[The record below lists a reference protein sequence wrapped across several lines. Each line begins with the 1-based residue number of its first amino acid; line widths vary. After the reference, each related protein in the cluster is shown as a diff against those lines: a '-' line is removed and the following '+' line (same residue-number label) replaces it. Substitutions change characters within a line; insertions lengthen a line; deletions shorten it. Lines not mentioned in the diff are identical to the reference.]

1 METISFG
8 ITAMTRPLETAATAD
23 VSVHLNLLLLLGI
36 AIFSGTV
43 GARLFQKLHIPQV
56 VGYIVI
62 GLILG
67 GSVLKLID
75 IDLVMSLSPL
85 NMFALGI
92 IGFTIG
98 GELKFDLFKRYGKQF
113 VIILIAE
120 GVSTFL
126 VVGALTGL
134 GAYLFTH
141 DLNQSLALGVMLG
154 AISSATA
161 PAATV
166 DVLWEYKTRGIL
178 TRTILAI
185 VALDDGLALLLYG
198 FAASLA
204 AVFLGSGHSNWAVNL
219 LMPFWEILG
228 AVVLGVGIGA
238 ILAFIAR
245 RVQESQK
252 VLAFALASI
261 LLGVGL
267 SAVLH
272 VEAILTAMT
281 IGTATVNLLPRRSK
295 EIFEIVA
302 KFAPPIYVLFF
313 VLVGARL
320 QITSVPTWIIVL
332 AVIYV
337 FGRSLGKMSGS
348 WFGAYI
354 SKSPETVR
362 KYLGICLFSQAGVAV
377 GLSIL
382 ASERFGGSIGQTI
395 ILIITSTT
403 FLVQI
408 IGPPL
413 VKLGV
418 KKAREVGMNI
428 TEEDLVKS
436 YRVSDV
442 MDAEPAVIRE
452 NTPIHEIISVFGRTS
467 GFYYPVLDRND
478 NVTGAITVDSIR
490 NTFANQE
497 LNDWLVALDIAEPVV
512 AKVTPQTPLSEA
524 LETAG
529 RLDTEHLAVVSSND
543 EDKFVGVL
551 NCRAVRRQLSAEV
564 LSRQQLA
571 DNIHS
576 AQLA

>member
-1 METISFG
+1 MAAIAPAGVPGG
-8 ITAMTRPLETAATAD
+8 IAFA
-23 VSVHLNLLLLLGI
+23 HLNLLLLLGI
-36 AIFSGTV
+36 AVFAGTV

-67 GSVLKLID
+67 GSGLKLID
-75 IDLVMSLSPL
+75 IDLVMNLSPL
-85 NMFALGI
+85 NLFALGI

-98 GELKFDLFKRYGKQF
+98 GELQFDLLKRYGKQF
-113 VIILIAE
+113 VIILVAE
-120 GVSTFL
+120 GVSAFL
-126 VVGALTGL
+126 VVGILTGL
-134 GAYLFTH
+134 GAYCFTR
-141 DLNQSLALGVMLG
+141 DLNQSMALGVVLG

-198 FAASLA
+198 FAGSLA

-228 AVVLGVGIGA
+228 AVALGVGIGA
-238 ILAFIAR
+238 ALSFIVKR
-245 RVQESQK
+245 TEDSEK
-252 VLAFALASI
+252 VLAFASASI

-267 SAVLH
+267 SAVVH
-272 VEAILTAMT
+272 VESILTAMA
-281 IGTATVNLLPRRSK
+281 IGTTLVNLLPRRSRDV
-295 EIFEIVA
+295 FEITGR
-302 KFAPPIYVLFF
+302 FAPPIYVLFF

-320 QITSVPTWIIVL
+320 EITSVPTWIIIL
-332 AVIYV
+332 AVVYV
-337 FGRSLGKMSGS
+337 FGRSLGKISGS

-354 SKSPETVR
+354 SKAPEAVR
-362 KYLGICLFSQAGVAV
+362 KYLGICLFSQAGVAI

-382 ASERFGGSIGQTI
+382 ASERFGESIGQA
-395 ILIITSTT
+395 ILLIVTSTT

-418 KKAREVGMNI
+418 KKAREIGMNI
-428 TEEDLVKS
+428 TEEDLIKT
-436 YRVSDV
+436 YKVSDV
-442 MDAEPAVIRE
+442 MDTEHVIIRQ
-452 NTPIHEIISVFGRTS
+452 NTSISEIIRVFGRTS
-467 GFYYPVLDRND
+467 SFYYPVLDRD
-478 NVTGAITVDSIR
+478 NNVMGAITVDSIR
-490 NTFANQE
+490 NTFENQE

-512 AKVTPQTPLSEA
+512 GKVTPETSLSEA
-524 LETAG
+524 FETAKH
-529 RLDTEHLAVVSSND
+529 LDTEHLTVISSSD

-551 NCRAVRRQLSAEV
+551 SCRAVMRQLSADV
-564 LSRQQLA
+564 LSRQQIA

-576 AQLA
+576 AQPV

>member
-1 METISFG
+1 MAG
-8 ITAMTRPLETAATAD
+8 YYETATVVDA
-23 VSVHLNLLLLLGI
+23 SVHLNLLLLMGI
-36 AIFSGTV
+36 AVFFGTI

-67 GSVLKLID
+67 GSALKLIN
-75 IDLVMSLSPL
+75 IEVVMSLSPL

-98 GELKFDLFKRYGKQF
+98 GELKLDIFKKYGKQF
-113 VIILIAE
+113 VIILVSE
-120 GVSTFL
+120 GVFAFL
-126 VVGALTGL
+126 AVGLLTGF
-134 GAYLFTH
+134 GAYCFTH
-141 DLNQSLALGVMLG
+141 NLNSSMALGVLLG

-204 AVFLGSGHSNWAVNL
+204 AVLLGSGHGSLAANL

-228 AVVLGVGIGA
+228 AVALGLGIGW
-238 ILAFIAR
+238 ILTFIVK
-245 RVQESQK
+245 RVEESEK

-261 LLGVGL
+261 MLGVGL
-267 SAVLH
+267 SNLLR
-272 VEAILTAMT
+272 VESILTAMT
-281 IGTATVNLLPRRSK
+281 LGATLVNFLPRSSK
-295 EIFEIVA
+295 DVFEVVGR
-302 KFAPPIYVLFF
+302 FSPPIYVLFF

-320 QITSVPTWIIVL
+320 QITSIPVWIIVL
-332 AVIYV
+332 AVVYV
-337 FGRSLGKMSGS
+337 FGRSLGKISGA

-354 SKSPETVR
+354 SKAPEQVR
-362 KYLGICLFSQAGVAV
+362 KYLGLCLFSQAGVAV

-382 ASERFGGSIGQTI
+382 ASERFGGNIGEAI
-395 ILIITSTT
+395 ILVVTSTT

-418 KKAREVGMNI
+418 KKAQEIGMNI
-428 TEEDLVKS
+428 TEEDLIKT
-436 YRVSDV
+436 YKVSDV
-442 MDAEPAVIRE
+442 MGTEHVVIPE
-452 NTPIHEIISVFGRTS
+452 HTPISETIKIFGRTKS
-467 GFYYPVLDRND
+467 FYYPVVDRNN
-478 NVTGAITVDSIR
+478 NVTGVMTIDNIR

-497 LNDWLVALDIAEPVV
+497 LHDWLLALDIAEPVV

-524 LETAG
+524 FEMAKHF
-529 RLDTEHLAVVSSND
+529 DIEHLTVVSSSGEN
-543 EDKFVGVL
+543 KFVGVL
-551 NCRAVRRQLSAEV
+551 NCRAARRQLSAEV
-564 LSRQQLA
+564 LSRQEEA
-571 DNIHS
+571 DKIHS
-576 AQLA
+576 A